1 MIHGM
6 HAIVYTPQAAEL
18 RAFIRDKL
26 GFPFADVGDGWLIF
40 DVPQA
45 ELACHPCERVYHEVS
60 FTCDDIHA
68 TVAELRER
76 GVEFTSEIAEQDWG
90 FTAMFRA
97 PGAGELLLNQPK
109 YQKRTSA

>member
-40 DVPQA
+40 DGGRIVNESA
-45 ELACHPCERVYHEVS
+45 VRLA
-60 FTCDDIHA
+60 
-68 TVAELRER
+68 
-76 GVEFTSEIAEQDWG
+76 G
-90 FTAMFRA
+90 
-97 PGAGELLLNQPK
+97 PGASCGRREGGSSPYRLRLASGAWAE
-109 YQKRTSA
+109 RRRSG